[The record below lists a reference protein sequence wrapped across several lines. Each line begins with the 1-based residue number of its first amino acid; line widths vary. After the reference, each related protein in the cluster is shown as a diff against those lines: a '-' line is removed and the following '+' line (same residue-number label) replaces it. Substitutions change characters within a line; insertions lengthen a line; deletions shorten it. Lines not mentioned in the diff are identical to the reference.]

1 MYPFPIINGWRILQ
15 IQKGACMIEKKG
27 VIVCS
32 EDGNLVVPDFPVIP
46 FIEGDGTGPDIW
58 RAARRVMD
66 AAVSSV
72 FSDQRKIQWLE
83 ILAGEKAYNQTQ
95 SWLPN
100 DTLEAIKTYRVAIK
114 GPLTTPVGEG
124 IRSINVGLRQELD
137 LYACVRPVKYIG
149 GIPSPMV
156 KPSDVDM
163 IIFRENT
170 EDVYMGLEWKA
181 GSPIAQKIIDLVKSE
196 DGRDIRPDSGVGLK
210 PISRFGTRRLVRMAI
225 EYALEHK
232 KESVTIVHK
241 GNIMKFTE
249 GAFRT
254 WGYEVAQE
262 EFGEKTITEVELWEK
277 YNGTVPS
284 GKVVIKDRIADA
296 MFQQILLRPAEYD
309 VLAMPNLN
317 GDYMSDALSA
327 MVGGLGLAPGANI
340 GDGIALFEATHGTA
354 PKYAGQDKV
363 NPGSLILSGTMM
375 LDYLGWKEAADR
387 IRKGLAEAVANK
399 RVTYDLA
406 RQMEG
411 AVEVKCSEFAE
422 EIVRYL

>member
-1 MYPFPIINGWRILQ
+1 MTEQN
-15 IQKGACMIEKKG
+15 G
-27 VIVCS
+27 VIVYS

-58 RAARRVMD
+58 RASRRVLD

-72 FSDQRKIQWLE
+72 FGDKRKIQWLE
-83 ILAGEKAYNQTQ
+83 ILAGEKAFNQTQ

-100 DTLEAIKTYRVAIK
+100 DTLEAIRTHRVAIK

-137 LYACVRPVKYIG
+137 LYSCVRPVKYID

-156 KPSDVDM
+156 RPSDVDM

-181 GSPIAQKIIDLVKSE
+181 GSSTAQKIIDLVKSE
-196 DGRDIRPDSGVGLK
+196 DGRDIRPDSGIGLK
-210 PISRFGTRRLVRMAI
+210 PISRFGTHRLVRMAI

-262 EFGEKTITEVELWEK
+262 EFGEKTITEEELWEK
-277 YNGTVPS
+277 YDGTIPS
-284 GKVVIKDRIADA
+284 DKVVIKDRIADA
-296 MFQQILLRPAEYD
+296 MFQQILLRPAEYG

-317 GDYMSDALSA
+317 GDYMSDSLAA
-327 MVGGLGLAPGANI
+327 MVGGLGMAPGANI

-363 NPGSLILSGTMM
+363 NPGSLILSGAMM
-375 LDYLGWKEAADR
+375 LDYLDWKEAADR
-387 IRKGLAEAVANK
+387 IRKGLAKAVAKK

-422 EIVRYL
+422 EIVLQM

>member
-1 MYPFPIINGWRILQ
+1 MTEHNGIITYTDEGKLN
-15 IQKGACMIEKKG
+15 
-27 VIVCS
+27 
-32 EDGNLVVPDFPVIP
+32 VPDIPVIP

-58 RAARRVMD
+58 RAARRVLD
-66 AAVSSV
+66 AAVSRSYG
-72 FSDQRKIQWLE
+72 SDRKIQWLE
-83 ILAGEKAYNQTQ
+83 VLAGEKAFNQTQ
-95 SWLPN
+95 TWLPEE
-100 DTLEAIKTYRVAIK
+100 TLEQIRIHRVAIK

-124 IRSINVGLRQELD
+124 IRSINVSLRQELD
-137 LYACVRPVKYIG
+137 LYACVRPTKYIT
-149 GIPSPMV
+149 GIPSPV
-156 KPSDVDM
+156 LRPEQVDM

-170 EDVYMGLEWKA
+170 EDVYMGLEWQAESAMAK
-181 GSPIAQKIIDLVKSE
+181 KIIDLVRTE
-196 DGRDIRPDSGVGLK
+196 DGREIRAGSGIGLK

-225 EYALEHK
+225 QYALDHK
-232 KESVTIVHK
+232 KKSVTLVHK

-249 GAFRT
+249 GAFRS
-254 WGYEVAQE
+254 WGYEVARE
-262 EFGEKTITEVELWEK
+262 EFGEWIITEEDLWE
-277 YNGTVPS
+277 NHGGEVPPD
-284 GKVVIKDRIADA
+284 KIVIKDRIADA

-340 GDGIALFEATHGTA
+340 GDGYALFEATHGTA

-363 NPGSLILSGTMM
+363 NPGSLILSGAMM

-387 IRKGLAEAVANK
+387 VRDGLVKTVEQK

-411 AVEVKCSEFAE
+411 AVEVKCSEFAG
-422 EIVRYL
+422 EIIRNL

>member
-1 MYPFPIINGWRILQ
+1 MTDQ
-15 IQKGACMIEKKG
+15 SG
-27 VIVCS
+27 VIVYS

-46 FIEGDGTGPDIW
+46 FIEGDGIGPDIW
-58 RAARRVMD
+58 RAARRVLD

-72 FSDQRKIQWLE
+72 FGDKRKIQWLE
-83 ILAGEKAYNQTQ
+83 ILAGEKAFNQTQ

-100 DTLEAIKTYRVAIK
+100 DTLEAIRTHRVAIK

-137 LYACVRPVKYIG
+137 LYACVRPVTYID
-149 GIPSPMV
+149 GIPSPV
-156 KPSDVDM
+156 LRPSDVDM

-181 GSPIAQKIIDLVKSE
+181 GSSTAKKIIDLVKSE
-196 DGRDIRPDSGVGLK
+196 DGRTIRPDSGVGIK
-210 PISRFGTRRLVRMAI
+210 PMSRFGTRRLVRMAI

-262 EFGEKTITEVELWEK
+262 EFGEKTITEAELWEK
-277 YNGTVPS
+277 YDGTIPS

-363 NPGSLILSGTMM
+363 NPGSLILSGAMM

-387 IRKGLAEAVANK
+387 VRKGLEKAVAKK

-411 AVEVKCSEFAE
+411 SVEVKCSEFAE
-422 EIVRYL
+422 EIVRQM

>member
-1 MYPFPIINGWRILQ
+1 MTENNGN
-15 IQKGACMIEKKG
+15 
-27 VIVCS
+27 IVCS

-46 FIEGDGTGPDIW
+46 FIEGDGIGPDIW
-58 RAARRVMD
+58 RASQRVMD
-66 AAVSSV
+66 AAVLSV
-72 FSDQRKIQWLE
+72 FGDKRKIQWLE
-83 ILAGEKAYNQTQ
+83 ILAGEKAFNRTQ

-100 DTLEAIKTYRVAIK
+100 DTLEAIRTYRVAIK

-137 LYACVRPVKYIG
+137 LYACVRPVKYID

-181 GSPIAQKIIDLVKSE
+181 GSPTAQKIIDLVKSE
-196 DGRDIRPDSGVGLK
+196 DGRDIRPDSGIGIK
-210 PISRFGTRRLVRMAI
+210 PISRFGTQRLVRMAI

-262 EFGEKTITEVELWEK
+262 EFGEKTITEAELWEK
-277 YNGTVPS
+277 YDGKIPS
-284 GKVVIKDRIADA
+284 DKVVIKDRIADA
-296 MFQQILLRPAEYD
+296 MFQQILLRPAEYG

-340 GDGIALFEATHGTA
+340 GDGMALFEATHGTA

-363 NPGSLILSGTMM
+363 NPGSLILSGAMM
-375 LDYLGWKEAADR
+375 LDYLDWKEAADR
-387 IRKGLAEAVANK
+387 IRKGLAKAVAKK

-422 EIVRYL
+422 EIVLQM